1 MRGDDLFLSYLN
13 TRILSSSMQV
23 LKVVSWRFYDDFW
36 AVLGLEGS
44 SYSGKFSSGVAGSCS
59 KGIAAFVIILAG
71 QV

>member
-1 MRGDDLFLSYLN
+1 
-13 TRILSSSMQV
+13 MQV
-23 LKVVSWRFYDDFW
+23 LKVVSWRFYDDFLE
-36 AVLGLEGS
+36 VLDLEGP